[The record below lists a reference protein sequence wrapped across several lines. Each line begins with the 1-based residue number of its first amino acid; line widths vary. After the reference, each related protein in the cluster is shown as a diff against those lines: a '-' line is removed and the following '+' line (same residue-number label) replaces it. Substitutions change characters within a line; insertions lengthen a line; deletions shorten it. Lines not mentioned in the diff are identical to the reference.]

1 MEKLKPDFGGW
12 ATVHGLFCADG
23 RTITKEAFKHQDG
36 EVVPLVWN
44 HDHSSPENVLGHVVL
59 EHRDKGVYVNG
70 YFNDTES
77 GVLARD
83 LVKHRDITRLSI
95 CANKLRQ
102 KAGNVLHGMI
112 REVSLVHAGANPGAF
127 IDTVLAHS
135 EDGECEQA
143 TIYTGEEIE
152 LFHSEEASKE
162 ETNVAETANKEK
174 TIKDIYESMT
184 EEQQNVCAFLIGKAL
199 EEADKKND
207 EEDNEVKHNAFDNE
221 TQVQHSAVTEET
233 VKKIFADAKR
243 IGSLKEAVLQHS
255 ATDESLMHAIEDDNG
270 KMIDYGIANIE
281 YLFPDA
287 RKVNN
292 TPDFIQ
298 RDQAWVG
305 KIMHGAKHLPFSRVK
320 SVHADIT
327 MEDARARGYVK
338 GKQKVEEVFA
348 LLKRTTTPTTVY
360 KKQKLDRDD
369 WHDIV
374 DFDVVAW
381 LKSEMRMMLDEE
393 IARAALVGDGRTP
406 GTDDHIPEEN
416 IRPIWKDNDV
426 YVVRRYID
434 SAEYSDP
441 DARAKQ
447 FIRST
452 IKSRKDYKGSGN
464 PTMFMTEDLL
474 TDCLLLED
482 MNGRVIYDSMDKLKT
497 TLRVKEIVT
506 VPVMEN
512 LTPREGT
519 KDDAGYTFVPM
530 GIMLNMSDY
539 AFGADKGG
547 AVAMF
552 DDFDIDFNQQKYL
565 IETRCSGALI
575 KPYSAVVI
583 ELKTAAGA

>member
-1 MEKLKPDFGGW
+1 MENLKPDFGGW
-12 ATVHGLFCADG
+12 ATKHGLFCADG
-23 RTITKEAFKHQDG
+23 RTITKDAFKHQDG
-36 EVVPLVWN
+36 QTVPLVWN
-44 HDHSSPENVLGHVVL
+44 HDHTSPENVLGYAVL
-59 EHRDKGVYVNG
+59 EHREDGVYAKG

-77 GVLARD
+77 GQLAKK
-83 LVKHRDITRLSI
+83 LVKHRDITQLSI

-127 IDTVLAHS
+127 IDAVLAHN

-152 LFHSEEASKE
+152 INHSDESDKE
-162 ETNVAETANKEK
+162 NTTVAENTNNDK
-174 TIKDIYESMT
+174 TIKDVYESMT
-184 EEQQNVCAFLIGKAL
+184 EEQQNVCAYLIGKAI
-199 EEADKKND
+199 EEHDN
-207 EEDNEVKHNAFDNE
+207 EEDEEVKHNVFDND
-221 TQVQHSAVTEET
+221 TQMEHTGLSEET
-233 VKKIFADAKR
+233 VKTIFSDAKR

-255 ATDESLMHAIEDDNG
+255 ATDDSLMHAIEDDNG

-292 TPDFIQ
+292 IPDFIK
-298 RDQAWVG
+298 RDMGWVT
-305 KIMHGAKHLPFSRVK
+305 KVMQGAKHLPFSRVK

-338 GKQKVEEVFA
+338 GKKKVEEVFA
-348 LLKRTTTPTTVY
+348 LLKRVTTPTTIY

-369 WHDIV
+369 WHDIT

-381 LKSEMRMMLDEE
+381 LKAEMRLMLDEE
-393 IARAALVGDGRTP
+393 IARAALVGDGRIP
-406 GTDDHIPEEN
+406 GTDDHIPEEH
-416 IRPIWKDNDV
+416 IRPIWKDDEV
-426 YVVRRYID
+426 YVVRKSVD
-434 SAEYSDP
+434 GAAHTDA

-447 FIRST
+447 FIRAT

-482 MNGRVIYDSMDKLKT
+482 MNGRVIYDSVEKLKT
-497 TLRVKEIVT
+497 TLRVKDIVT

-512 LTPREGT
+512 LTREGT
-519 KDDAGYTFVPM
+519 GEDVGSDFALM
-530 GIMLNMSDY
+530 GIMVNMNDY

-547 AVAMF
+547 AVSMF

-583 ELKTAAGA
+583 ELKTAAA